1 MQFFWKTVENVRKLR
16 DIKLVTRRWN
26 EKKKKKNRNEK
37 AQILMNEPE
46 PVYLGLSILDLCKT
60 VMYKFWYDYIKP
72 KYGENAKLCYMDK
85 DSSIVHVKADDIYED
100 FAKDG
105 ETKFDTLNFEIE
117 QPLPKGKKKKVMGVM
132 KDELGGQIIKE
143 FVALRTDED
152 KGRKKCV
159 IKWKLKF

>member
-1 MQFFWKTVENVRKLR
+1 MK
-16 DIKLVTRRWN
+16 
-26 EKKKKKNRNEK
+26 KKKKKNRNEK

-72 KYGENAKLCYMDK
+72 KYGENAKLCYMDT

-105 ETKFDTLNFEIE
+105 ETKFDALNFEIE
-117 QPLPKGKKKKVMGVM
+117 QPLPKGKKKKGMGVM

-159 IKWKLKF
+159 IK